1 MLKEPPRLMQARLKA
16 LTDDLTAA
24 ESKVATALLADYPF
38 AGLST
43 VTELAKRAQVST
55 QTIFRLIAKL
65 GFSGYADFQ
74 RALIGEIKERYQSPV
89 IHHEA
94 QAVATADDNSLA
106 ALADASISAT
116 LETVSAIPEP
126 VFDSICEMIGD
137 SKRSV
142 FLIGGRISY
151 TLADFLFRHLRQIRP
166 KVYLVPDYHED
177 WPEYL
182 MRMSRK
188 DVVIVFDYRRYQAG
202 LETFADKAARD
213 RGAQVVL
220 FTDKWLSPISRH
232 SSHIL
237 PASIDVGTPWD
248 TSLGPV
254 LLIEAIINKVSDND
268 WDATRRRI
276 EQWDG
281 LRIRLDDKT
290 DVDVKAADIPKARK
304 DKQRGWK

>member
-1 MLKEPPRLMQARLKA
+1 MQARLKA
-16 LTDDLTAA
+16 LTDDVTAA

-74 RALIGEIKERYQSPV
+74 RALIGEIKERYHSPV
-89 IHHEA
+89 ILHEA
-94 QAVATADDNSLA
+94 QAVATVDDNSLA

-116 LETVSAIPEP
+116 RETVSAIPEP

-137 SKRSV
+137 RKRSV

-202 LETFADKAARD
+202 LETFADKAARE
-213 RGAQVVL
+213 RGAHVVL

-281 LRIRLDDKT
+281 LRIRLNDET

-304 DKQRGWK
+304 DKQRG

>member
-1 MLKEPPRLMQARLKA
+1 MIQARLKA
-16 LTDDLTAA
+16 VTDDLTAA

-65 GFSGYADFQ
+65 GFSGYAEFQ
-74 RALIGEIKERYQSPV
+74 RALIGEIKERYHSPV
-89 IHHEA
+89 ILHEA
-94 QAVATADDNSLA
+94 QAMATADDNSLA

-116 LETVSAIPEP
+116 RETVSAIPES

-137 SKRSV
+137 RKRSV

-213 RGAQVVL
+213 RAAQVVL

-276 EQWDG
+276 EQWDD
-281 LRIRLDDKT
+281 LRIRLDDET
-290 DVDVKAADIPKARK
+290 DVDVKAAGIPKARK
-304 DKQRGWK
+304 DKQRG

>member
-1 MLKEPPRLMQARLKA
+1 M
-16 LTDDLTAA
+16 
-24 ESKVATALLADYPF
+24 S
-38 AGLST
+38 
-43 VTELAKRAQVST
+43 
-55 QTIFRLIAKL
+55 
-65 GFSGYADFQ
+65 
-74 RALIGEIKERYQSPV
+74 
-89 IHHEA
+89 
-94 QAVATADDNSLA
+94 
-106 ALADASISAT
+106 
-116 LETVSAIPEP
+116 
-126 VFDSICEMIGD
+126 
-137 SKRSV
+137 
-142 FLIGGRISY
+142 
-151 TLADFLFRHLRQIRP
+151 
-166 KVYLVPDYHED
+166 DYHED

-254 LLIEAIINKVSDND
+254 LLIEAIINKVSDKD

-276 EQWDG
+276 EQWDC
-281 LRIRLDDKT
+281 LRIRLDDET
-290 DVDVKAADIPKARK
+290 DVDVEAAGIPEQRK
-304 DKQRGWK
+304 NKQRG

>member
-1 MLKEPPRLMQARLKA
+1 MQTRLKA
-16 LTDDLTAA
+16 MIDDLTAA
-24 ESKVATALLADYPF
+24 EGKVATALLADYPF

-65 GFSGYADFQ
+65 GFSGYAEFQ
-74 RALIGEIKERYQSPV
+74 RALIGEIKEQFHSPV
-89 IHHEA
+89 ILHEA
-94 QAVATADDNSLA
+94 QAVAATDDNSMA
-106 ALADASISAT
+106 ALADASIST
-116 LETVSAIPEP
+116 IHQTISAIPQA
-126 VFDSICEMIGD
+126 VFDTICDLIGD
-137 SKRSV
+137 RKRSV

-202 LETFADKAARD
+202 LETFAEKAARD
-213 RGAQVVL
+213 RCAQVVL

-232 SSHIL
+232 STHIL
-237 PASIDVGTPWD
+237 PAAVDVGTPWD

-254 LLIEAIINKVSDND
+254 LLIEAIINKVSDKD

-281 LRIRLDDKT
+281 LRIRFDDETEATELTADKPTQRRKT
-290 DVDVKAADIPKARK
+290 
-304 DKQRGWK
+304 

>member
-1 MLKEPPRLMQARLKA
+1 MQARLKA
-16 LTDDLTAA
+16 ITDDLTAA

-65 GFSGYADFQ
+65 GFSGYAEFQ
-74 RALIGEIKERYQSPV
+74 RALIGEIKERYHSPV
-89 IHHEA
+89 ILHEA

-116 LETVSAIPEP
+116 RETVSAIPEP

-137 SKRSV
+137 RKRSV

-166 KVYLVPDYHED
+166 KIYLVPDYHED

-202 LETFADKAARD
+202 LEIFADKAARD

-281 LRIRLDDKT
+281 LRIRLDDET

-304 DKQRGWK
+304 DKQRG

>member
-1 MLKEPPRLMQARLKA
+1 MQTRLKA
-16 LTDDLTAA
+16 ITDDLTAA

-65 GFSGYADFQ
+65 GFSGYAEFQ
-74 RALIGEIKERYQSPV
+74 RALIGEIKERYHSPV
-89 IHHEA
+89 ILHEA
-94 QAVATADDNSLA
+94 QAVATVDDNSLA
-106 ALADASISAT
+106 ALADASITAT
-116 LETVSAIPEP
+116 RETVSAIPEP

-137 SKRSV
+137 RKRSV

-202 LETFADKAARD
+202 LETFADKAARE

-281 LRIRLDDKT
+281 LRIRLDDET
-290 DVDVKAADIPKARK
+290 DVDVKAAGIPKARK
-304 DKQRGWK
+304 DKQRG

>member
-1 MLKEPPRLMQARLKA
+1 MQTRLKA
-16 LTDDLTAA
+16 MVDDLTAT
-24 ESKVATALLADYPF
+24 EGKVATALLADYPF

-43 VTELAKRAQVST
+43 VTELATRAQVST

-65 GFSGYADFQ
+65 GFSGYAEFQ
-74 RALIGEIKERYQSPV
+74 RALISEIKERYQSPL
-89 IHHEA
+89 ILHET
-94 QAVATADDNSLA
+94 QAASTAEDSSMA
-106 ALADASISAT
+106 ALADASIAT
-116 LETVSAIPEP
+116 VLQTIAAIPEA
-126 VFDSICEMIGD
+126 VFDAICELIVD
-137 SKRSV
+137 RKRSV

-202 LETFADKAARD
+202 LETFAERAARV
-213 RGAQVVL
+213 RGAQIVL

-232 SSHIL
+232 STHIL
-237 PASIDVGTPWD
+237 PATIDVGTPWD

-254 LLIEAIINKVSDND
+254 LLIEAIINRVSDND

-276 EQWDG
+276 EQWDS
-281 LRIRLDDKT
+281 LRIRIDDES
-290 DVDVKAADIPKARK
+290 AADVQAIDTPKHRK
-304 DKQRGWK
+304 DNQRGQR

>member
-1 MLKEPPRLMQARLKA
+1 MQARLKA
-16 LTDDLTAA
+16 ITDDLTAA

-65 GFSGYADFQ
+65 GFSGYAEFQ
-74 RALIGEIKERYQSPV
+74 RALIGEIKERYHSPV
-89 IHHEA
+89 ILHEA

-116 LETVSAIPEP
+116 RETVSAIPEP

-137 SKRSV
+137 ARRSV

-254 LLIEAIINKVSDND
+254 LLIEAIINKVSDKD

-281 LRIRLDDKT
+281 LRIRLDDET

-304 DKQRGWK
+304 DKQRG

>member
-1 MLKEPPRLMQARLKA
+1 MQARLKA

-65 GFSGYADFQ
+65 GFSGYAEFQ
-74 RALIGEIKERYQSPV
+74 RALISEIKERYHSPV
-89 IHHEA
+89 ILHEA

-116 LETVSAIPEP
+116 RETVTAIPEP

-137 SKRSV
+137 RKRSV

-202 LETFADKAARD
+202 LETFADKAARE

-281 LRIRLDDKT
+281 LRIRLDDET
-290 DVDVKAADIPKARK
+290 DVDVKVADIPKARK
-304 DKQRGWK
+304 DKQRG